1 MKTKLININYF
12 FGIVVGL
19 TYPDFDFFLID
30 YIGHRSIL
38 THSVIIFL
46 LFFILLKNSN
56 EFKKL
61 YFISGMC
68 LGLIIHLFSDM
79 ELPSQFIGLKTIK
92 FFSYDLLYLSFYW
105 MIINILIAYY
115 FFEKLANLLKFN
127 RKNYYI
133 LNYVI
138 GAIFI
143 YINSENYFILTKIFI
158 IFSLLI
164 NFFFKKFTTVF

>member
-1 MKTKLININYF
+1 
-12 FGIVVGL
+12 
-19 TYPDFDFFLID
+19 
-30 YIGHRSIL
+30 
-38 THSVIIFL
+38 
-46 LFFILLKNSN
+46 
-56 EFKKL
+56 
-61 YFISGMC
+61 MC

-105 MIINILIAYY
+105 MILNILIAYY

-127 RKNYYI
+127 RKNYYL

-143 YINSENYFILTKIFI
+143 YINSENYFILTTIFI

-164 NFFFKKFTTVF
+164 HLFFKKLNTVF